1 MQALVRRTVDE
12 LRDDLRL
19 LRVLV
24 DAALDEGADRHLLA
38 ALAELLKE
46 RQDELRVL
54 ERRRRHEV
62 V

>member
-1 MQALVRRTVDE
+1 MQAFVRRTVDE